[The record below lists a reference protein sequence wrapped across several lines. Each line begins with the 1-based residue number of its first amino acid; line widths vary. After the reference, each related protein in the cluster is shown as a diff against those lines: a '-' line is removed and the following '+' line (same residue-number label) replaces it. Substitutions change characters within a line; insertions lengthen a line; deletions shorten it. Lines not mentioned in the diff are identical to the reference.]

1 MKYVAR
7 PKEFRRP
14 GMHTIGRIG
23 GGELIRGDAMP
34 LPDLVEIEPE
44 PGKECCMMY
53 RYTDAGL
60 FCGDTWH
67 EDLDAAFAQAERE
80 YGLTVSDFHQVLS
93 LGTPDDNGAA

>member
-14 GMHTIGRIG
+14 DMHTVGHIV
-23 GGELIRGDAMP
+23 GGELVRGDAMQ

-44 PGKECCMMY
+44 PGGMCCMMY
-53 RYTDAGL
+53 RYTDAGE

-67 EDLDAAFAQAERE
+67 EDLDAAFAQAQRE
-80 YGLTVSDFHQVLS
+80 YGLSASDFSQAPS
-93 LGTPDDNGAA
+93 LNAPGGSGAA